1 MYRIKYNLQLE
12 CEQKKVIFLK
22 NMTPATAK
30 TAKLYN
36 HTKNLCKL
44 KLCCISISITFHNN
58 SSKDLP

>member
-22 NMTPATAK
+22 NMTSATGK

-36 HTKNLCKL
+36 RTKKPLQIKTVLYFNFYYF
-44 KLCCISISITFHNN
+44 S
-58 SSKDLP
+58 